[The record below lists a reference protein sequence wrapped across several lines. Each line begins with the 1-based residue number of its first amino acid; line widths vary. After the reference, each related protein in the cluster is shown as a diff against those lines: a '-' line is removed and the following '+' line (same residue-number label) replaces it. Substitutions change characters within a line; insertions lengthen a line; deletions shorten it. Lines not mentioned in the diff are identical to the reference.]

1 MWVSESSDKQK
12 LSLSLHLPS
21 SIFHLTSYIIHLHP
35 CPLPPPALTDRPCH
49 FVFLERKPLNG
60 KSIQVNKDKEH
71 FAMQENMMEDLGINI
86 IWFEH
91 GMFNEI
97 PHMLKYIRTGK

>member
-1 MWVSESSDKQK
+1 
-12 LSLSLHLPS
+12 
-21 SIFHLTSYIIHLHP
+21 
-35 CPLPPPALTDRPCH
+35 
-49 FVFLERKPLNG
+49 
-60 KSIQVNKDKEH
+60 
-71 FAMQENMMEDLGINI
+71 MQENMMEDLGINI